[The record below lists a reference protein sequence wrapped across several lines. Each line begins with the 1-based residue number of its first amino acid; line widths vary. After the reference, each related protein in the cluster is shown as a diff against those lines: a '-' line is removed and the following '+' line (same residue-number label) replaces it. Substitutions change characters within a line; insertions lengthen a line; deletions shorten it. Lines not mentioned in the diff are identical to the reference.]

1 MPEIEWTAGEVVA
14 LREALRLSR
23 IEFARK
29 LGVTRRTLVCWE
41 TERTTTLRAAS
52 RRLLYGVLSE
62 LAIDQRE
69 RFDAALSVG
78 HHATIGR
85 EFDAKEVE
93 SDTRAAVVEG
103 LPFDIVERR
112 EFVRLMGIV
121 AAQISAPAATENMVM
136 GRPILSRANLRVDE
150 EVIDGIEAILAKAMD
165 TDDQFG
171 PGLVLRS
178 VLTQRSLVASLLP
191 DCPSQL
197 RPRLLSVFANLTRF
211 AGWLYFD
218 MGDLA
223 SACKFYEEART
234 AAHEARDVK
243 LAAFTLSHLSHLALW
258 WGHPRLAVDHATAA
272 LNWARQTDD
281 RLLVADAAEMAAR
294 AYAEIGE
301 KTACLAILDENSA
314 AMADSVGP
322 HQPVSSLA
330 YFYGPGLG
338 AAARSHC
345 MRRLGDSTKAE
356 AAAQESLKL
365 IDPTFVRDHAF
376 SVLDLGNAYIVQREI
391 EAASAAI
398 ADAANLAKTNQSGR
412 LVEALRNARSDLAPW
427 QDSIKVREL
436 DQELATHGFL

>member
-1 MPEIEWTAGEVVA
+1 MPEIEWTAAEVVA

-29 LGVTRRTLVCWE
+29 LGVTRRTLVSWE
-41 TERTTTLRAAS
+41 TERTTALRAAS
-52 RRLLYGVLSE
+52 RRLLYEALSE
-62 LAIDQRE
+62 LDIDQRG
-69 RFDAALSVG
+69 RFDAALSIG
-78 HHATIGR
+78 HDGPVGR
-85 EFDAKEVE
+85 EFDVKEIE
-93 SDTRAAVVEG
+93 SGTRAAFVEG

-121 AAQISAPAATENMVM
+121 AAQISAPAATQNIVM
-136 GRPILSRANLRVDE
+136 DKPILGRANLRVDE
-150 EVIDGIEAILAKAMD
+150 EVISGIEAMLAKAMD

-171 PGLVLRS
+171 PWLVLRS
-178 VLTQRSLVASLLP
+178 VLAQQSLVASVLP

-218 MGDLA
+218 MGDLV
-223 SACKFYEEART
+223 SACKFYDEART

-258 WGHPRLAVDHATAA
+258 RGLPRLAVDHATAA
-272 LNWARQTDD
+272 LNWARRTDD

-301 KTACLAILDENSA
+301 KAACLAILDENSA
-314 AMADSVGP
+314 AVAESVGLN
-322 HQPVSSLA
+322 QPVSSFA
-330 YFYGPGLG
+330 YFYGPGLS

-345 MRRLGDSTKAE
+345 MRRLGDSAKAQT
-356 AAAQESLKL
+356 AALESLKL
-365 IDPTFVRDHAF
+365 IDPTFVRDRAF
-376 SVLDLGNAYIVQREI
+376 SVLELGNAYIVQREI
-391 EAASAAI
+391 EAAASAI
-398 ADAANLAKTNQSGR
+398 ADAANLAKKNQSGR

-436 DQELATHGFL
+436 DQELAAHGFL